1 MGDVIGFSL
10 YGKMF
15 GIGFETFEVQE
26 LDNCNP
32 LNFTFCVCWW
42 FILCMCLFPCND
54 GIKTYNKN

>member
-32 LNFTFCVCWW
+32 LNFTFCVC
-42 FILCMCLFPCND
+42 
-54 GIKTYNKN
+54 